1 MTGNQA
7 GQDMETSEMEKK
19 TAKESIPRL
28 HIAVSR
34 QDLNVAVLRELGYD
48 KPTEEQAEAI
58 SQIGFC
64 FYKPN

>member
-1 MTGNQA
+1 
-7 GQDMETSEMEKK
+7 MEEK
-19 TAKESIPRL
+19 TAEECILRP

-34 QDLNVAVLRELGYD
+34 QDLNVAVLQELGYD
-48 KPTEEQAEAI
+48 KPTEEQAEAV